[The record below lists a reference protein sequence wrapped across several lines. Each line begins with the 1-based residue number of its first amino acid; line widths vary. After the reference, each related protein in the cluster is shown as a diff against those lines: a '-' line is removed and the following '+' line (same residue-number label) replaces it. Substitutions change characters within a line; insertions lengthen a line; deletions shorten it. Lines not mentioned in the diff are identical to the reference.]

1 MTKFSAFGTAL
12 LCDGTAIAQVS
23 SISGPSLAADTVDVT
38 THDSSDAWEE
48 VAITIL
54 RTGELT
60 LELVYDPAI
69 HTTLLAL
76 YETKTLEDYELQF
89 PDDAHTAFQF
99 DAYITAFEPSAPVD
113 GALTASMTVKI
124 TGVPTLNA
132 TYIP

>member
-1 MTKFSAFGTAL
+1 MAKFSAFGTAL
-12 LCDGTAIAQVS
+12 LCNGSAIAQIS

-38 THDSSDAWEE
+38 THDSIDAWEE

-60 LELVYDPAI
+60 LELLYDPAI
-69 HTTLLAL
+69 HSTLLGL
-76 YETKTLEDYELQF
+76 YEAKTLEDYELQF
-89 PDDAHTAFQF
+89 PDSAYTSFQF

-124 TGVPTLNA
+124 TGVPVLDA
-132 TYIP
+132 TYSP

>member
-1 MTKFSAFGTAL
+1 MTKFSAFGTTL
-12 LCDGTAIAQVS
+12 LCNGSPIAQIS
-23 SISGPSLAADTVDVT
+23 SISGPSLSADTVDVT
-38 THDSSDAWEE
+38 THDSIDAWEE

-60 LELVYDPAI
+60 LELVYDPAV
-69 HTTLLAL
+69 HSALLDL
-76 YETKTLEDYELQF
+76 YENKTLEDYELQF
-89 PDDAHTAFQF
+89 PDDAFTAFQF

-132 TYIP
+132 TYTP

>member
-1 MTKFSAFGTAL
+1 MAKYSAFGTAL
-12 LCDGTAIAQVS
+12 LCNGTAIAQIS

-38 THDSSDAWEE
+38 THDSIDAWEE

-76 YETKTLEDYELQF
+76 YEAKTLEDYELQF
-89 PDDAHTAFQF
+89 PDTACTAFQF

-132 TYIP
+132 TYSP